1 MALEWFKGSKAADV
15 DDLIVRKEHA
25 QVIELIKAELD
36 RNGKNERLRLQLAH
50 VLALAGKKGEAA
62 DVLDVLASELARDGF
77 ATKAVAVLKKM
88 QKVDPDRE
96 GIDERLADVIGTQP
110 PTTPPVWA
118 YYAGPVTEIGLDL
131 GEPSPVVVTDDGA
144 VVPPPEP
151 VGSPA
156 KSPTQVRREAA
167 LGTPLF
173 RGMSPQEI
181 VAVIRGLRLHA
192 FSAGHIVVTEGQPG
206 DSLFVI
212 TTGLCRAFVK
222 NPNGRNV
229 EVRELREGDFFG
241 EISVLTGEP
250 RSATLTTASRCELLE
265 LDRTHLDSILKA
277 HPHVQK
283 VLEEFQKQRAD
294 SSVEAAIRGMQES

>member
-1 MALEWFKGSKAADV
+1 
-15 DDLIVRKEHA
+15 
-25 QVIELIKAELD
+25 
-36 RNGKNERLRLQLAH
+36 
-50 VLALAGKKGEAA
+50 
-62 DVLDVLASELARDGF
+62 
-77 ATKAVAVLKKM
+77 
-88 QKVDPDRE
+88 
-96 GIDERLADVIGTQP
+96 
-110 PTTPPVWA
+110 
-118 YYAGPVTEIGLDL
+118 VTEIGLDL

-181 VAVIRGLRLHA
+181 VAVIRGLRLHS
-192 FSAGHIVVTEGQPG
+192 FPAGHIVVTEGQPG

-212 TTGLCRAFVK
+212 TTGQCRAFVK
-222 NPNGRNV
+222 NPSGRNV
-229 EVRELREGDFFG
+229 EVRELSEGDFFG

-265 LDRTHLDSILKA
+265 LDRSSLDSILKT
-277 HPHVQK
+277 HPHVRK

-294 SSVEAAIRGMQES
+294 SSVEAAIRGMQEG